1 MRGARGAIAFAA
13 LILSAAPALAQAPAG
28 GGREKPEGD
37 TIAEIVIRGRSH
49 RPEGEIRA
57 RMKTREGRA
66 LDTRVIEEDVKR
78 LGREGIFA
86 RYEWDPGSRRLTLHL
101 DERPPIRSI
110 SVTGVSVLTED
121 DVREALAIRTDDPLL
136 DLAML
141 EVMREGV
148 RRAYRRK
155 GHRFADVRVTAEPQ
169 AGGVALLVKIHEGPA
184 TSIDEILFRG
194 VHAVAE
200 GELRDELTTETGSF
214 FKGSKVLDDDTLAL
228 DAARVETAYRMRGF
242 LDARATIAP
251 LRYSDDLEEVTATI
265 VVEEGPRYAV
275 AAVSVEGAKAVPTP
289 EILAEMDL
297 APGEAY
303 DGRLVLGDR
312 ARALPGDIP
321 RIQELYAKKGYPFA
335 RVEIEHRIPKAGTPA
350 VDVIVH
356 VDEGPKARVGRLDIY
371 GNRVTRE
378 DVIRREIPLAPG
390 DPLDMEELR
399 KGYLRLYQTQL
410 FKNIEPRFRETS
422 DPEVRDVV
430 LDVSEAETTGEF
442 QFGGSY
448 SQNAGF
454 AGQILLTIRNFD
466 LGNPS
471 PWPWD
476 LFVTPHWRGG
486 GQTLRF
492 VASAGSRSENYAV
505 DFLEPWLFGTRNY
518 LDLNTHIRSLQR
530 PDHTVRREGATLTMG
545 RNLSRVLSV
554 RGLYT
559 LEWIEHRNVEVGA
572 LPEVI
577 ALDEEGR
584 ELLSKA
590 GLGAG
595 LDFTQR
601 DRAKVPYGGFELDA
615 IAEYAGG
622 PLGGRWNFWTL
633 GTEVKIHQTLLG
645 EDSEWRHIVTARARV
660 DYGRAHS
667 GDADVPYFERYFAG
681 GWGTIR
687 GFDFRDVGPRV
698 NGDPVGG
705 DFLVT
710 GSVEY
715 SIPLYRDSPY
725 GAGLKWDLIRI
736 VAFFDAAAIASD
748 FQDYSSESWRTSIG
762 FGFRLRIPG
771 FPLEAPFALDF
782 AWPLGRRA
790 GDETEVISFNFDL
803 RFS

>member
-1 MRGARGAIAFAA
+1 MA
-13 LILSAAPALAQAPAG
+13 LAVLALSAAPALAQAPPTPAPGAAG
-28 GGREKPEGD
+28 AAPAPREGD
-37 TIAEIVIRGRSH
+37 TIATIDIRGRAH

-57 RMKTREGRA
+57 RMKTREGRPFVA
-66 LDTRVIEEDVKR
+66 SDLEQDLKR
-78 LGREGIFA
+78 LGRDGIFA
-86 RYEWDPGSRRLTLHL
+86 RYEWEPLARRLILHL

-121 DVREALAIRTDDPLL
+121 DVREALSIRSDDPLL
-136 DLAML
+136 DPALL
-141 EVMREGV
+141 EVMREYV

-155 GHRFADVRVTAEPQ
+155 GHRFADVRVTAEPT
-169 AGGVALLVKIHEGPA
+169 AGGVSLVVKIHEGPA
-184 TSIDEILFRG
+184 TSIDEILLRG
-194 VHAVAE
+194 VHAVPE

-214 FKGSKVLDDDTLAL
+214 FKGSKVLDDETLAL
-228 DAARVETAYRMRGF
+228 DVARVETAYRMRGF
-242 LDARATIAP
+242 LDARATLAP
-251 LRYSDDLEEVTATI
+251 LAYSDDLEEVTATI

-275 AAVSVEGAKAVPTP
+275 ASVRVEGAKSVSIP

-297 APGEAY
+297 APGEPY

-312 ARALPGDIP
+312 SRALPGDVP

-335 RVEIEHRIPKAGTPA
+335 RVEIEHRIPRAGTAA

-356 VDEGPKARVGRLDIY
+356 VDEGAKARVGRLDIY

-390 DPLDMEELR
+390 DPLDMDQLR
-399 KGYLRLYQTQL
+399 MGYLRLYQTQL
-410 FKNIEPRFRETS
+410 FRNIEPRFRETA

-430 LDVSEAETTGEF
+430 LEVSEAESTGEF

-492 VASAGSRSENYAV
+492 VASAGSRSETYAV
-505 DFLEPWLFGTRNY
+505 DFLEPYLFGTRNR
-518 LDLNTHIRSLQR
+518 LDLNAHTRSIER
-530 PDHTVRREGATLTMG
+530 SDHTIRREGATLTIG
-545 RNLSRVLSV
+545 RDLLRFLSV
-554 RGLYT
+554 RGSYT
-559 LEWIEHRNVEVGA
+559 LEWIEHRNVSVGA
-572 LPEVI
+572 LPELI
-577 ALDEEGR
+577 ALGEEGK

-601 DRAKVPYGGFELDA
+601 DRAKVAYGGFELDGSF
-615 IAEYAGG
+615 EYAGG
-622 PLGGRWNFWTL
+622 ALGGRWNFWTA

-645 EDSEWRHIVTARARV
+645 EESEWRHIVTARARV
-660 DYGRAHS
+660 DYGEAHS
-667 GDADVPYFERYFAG
+667 GDPDVPYFERYFAG

-698 NGDPVGG
+698 NGRPVGG

-715 SIPLYRDSPY
+715 SIPLYREAPF
-725 GAGLKWDLIRI
+725 GGGFKWDLIRV
-736 VAFFDAAAIASD
+736 VAFFDAAAIATD
-748 FQDYSSESWRTSIG
+748 FKAYSSEAWRTSIG

-790 GDETEVISFNFDL
+790 GDDTEVISFNFDL